1 MSLLHNK
8 LTWFIRKSFWKHGL
22 DICRTPNIKLML
34 SKVDVVIDAGAN
46 IGDSYDYFRSLGYRG
61 QIISYEPTPETFKIL
76 NNRKGYNWSR
86 FQKCLSDKAGPV
98 KFFIRKQSTFG
109 DWNGLLPMIGRN
121 SEEEIITVE
130 ACRLDNL
137 VHFNGRKAS
146 IFLKIDTEGHDIA
159 VLKGASGLF
168 DQIKY
173 VLMEI
178 PVSQRFE
185 GDLDFVAAIS
195 EVEKLGFKF
204 CSVLGNIHNDDA
216 TRSQAL
222 DVIFEPR

>member
-1 MSLLHNK
+1 
-8 LTWFIRKSFWKHGL
+8 
-22 DICRTPNIKLML
+22 
-34 SKVDVVIDAGAN
+34 
-46 IGDSYDYFRSLGYRG
+46 
-61 QIISYEPTPETFKIL
+61 
-76 NNRKGYNWSR
+76 
-86 FQKCLSDKAGPV
+86 
-98 KFFIRKQSTFG
+98 
-109 DWNGLLPMIGRN
+109 
-121 SEEEIITVE
+121 
-130 ACRLDNL
+130 L

-178 PVSQRFE
+178 PVSQRFK
-185 GDLDFVAAIS
+185 GDPDFITAIS

-204 CSVLGNIHNDDA
+204 CSVLGNIHNEDA

-222 DVIFEPR
+222 DVIFERR